1 MMSRNGG
8 NRGASDTGFRPYSAG
23 VASLRGVPQ
32 KRGMRSHNV
41 PTSLDRYIFR
51 QLFWG
56 LIAVTAGL
64 TSLIWLTQSLRFIE
78 LVVNRGLSMLVFM
91 QLTGLLIPSFIAVIL
106 PITTYVVIQFI
117 YQRLAG
123 DREVTVMRAAGLSPF
138 ALARPALA
146 VAVLAMIA
154 GYWLNLSMVPSTL
167 KSFRE
172 FQWEI
177 RNKVAAFLLQEGV
190 FTSIS
195 DKLVVYIRTRTPDG
209 SLRGILVDDARDPAV
224 HSTILAESGQLIEG
238 NHGPRVLMF
247 NGSRQEIDHQTGRLN
262 ILTFSENELDLADA
276 SDREAERPAD
286 MSEVGISELLHPHP
300 AFDRDIPK
308 WIAEGH
314 KRLAGPLASISYA
327 LLALVSVL
335 TGSFQRHGGFLRP
348 FVSVLAVVL
357 LVALGLTIDGL
368 AARDNALIPLIWAR
382 AVLPGIGCA
391 IALFAPM
398 SWPSRRTASSEP
410 PLEAAAE

>member
-1 MMSRNGG
+1 
-8 NRGASDTGFRPYSAG
+8 
-23 VASLRGVPQ
+23 
-32 KRGMRSHNV
+32 MRFL
-41 PTSLDRYIFR
+41 PTPTRVDRYIFR

-64 TSLIWLTQSLRFIE
+64 TALIWLTQSLRFIE

-91 QLTGLLIPSFIAVIL
+91 RLTGLLIPSFVAVIL

-138 ALARPALA
+138 SLARPALA
-146 VAVLAMIA
+146 VALLATIA
-154 GYWLNLSMVPSTL
+154 GYWLNLSVVPDTL

-209 SLRGILVDDARDPAV
+209 SLRGILVDDARDPTV
-224 HSTILAESGQLIEG
+224 HATILAESGQLLEG
-238 NHGPRVLMF
+238 TNGPRVLLI

-262 ILTFSENELDLADA
+262 MLTFTENEIDLADA
-276 SDREAERPAD
+276 SGPEAERPAD
-286 MSEVGISELLHPHP
+286 MSEVSVGELLNPHP
-300 AFDRDIPK
+300 AFERDIPK

-327 LLALVSVL
+327 LVALVSVL
-335 TGSFQRHGGFLRP
+335 MGAFQRHGGFLRP
-348 FVSVLAVVL
+348 FASVLAVVL

-368 AARDNALIPLIWAR
+368 AARDNTLIPLIWAR
-382 AVLPGIGCA
+382 TVLPGIVCSVM
-391 IALFAPM
+391 LFAPIRW
-398 SWPSRRTASSEP
+398 STRAPAPPSETPAGAATA
-410 PLEAAAE
+410 